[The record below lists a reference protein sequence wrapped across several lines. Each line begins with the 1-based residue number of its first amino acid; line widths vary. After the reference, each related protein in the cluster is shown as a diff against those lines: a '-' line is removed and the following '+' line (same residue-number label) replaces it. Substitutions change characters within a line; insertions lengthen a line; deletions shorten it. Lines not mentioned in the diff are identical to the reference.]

1 MLKLFAA
8 LVVQK
13 ADIGRFFS
21 CPMSETTELNVRVI
35 PNASRDVIVG
45 WHAGALKIKTA
56 VAPES
61 GKANKAICALLAKH
75 LGLPKRSVSVL
86 RGQTSQMKCLQI
98 NGVGES
104 EIRRQ
109 LG

>member
-1 MLKLFAA
+1 MTT
-8 LVVQK
+8 
-13 ADIGRFFS
+13 S
-21 CPMSETTELNVRVI
+21 TELNVRVI
-35 PNASRDVIVG
+35 PNASRDEVVG

-75 LGLPKRSVSVL
+75 LGLPKRAVSVL

-98 NGVGES
+98 EGLTEA
-104 EIRRQ
+104 ELRKC

>member
-1 MLKLFAA
+1 MMRVGEK
-8 LVVQK
+8 
-13 ADIGRFFS
+13 
-21 CPMSETTELNVRVI
+21 MSELNVRVI

-75 LGLPKRSVSVL
+75 LGLSKRAVTVL

-98 NGVGES
+98 EGLS
-104 EIRRQ
+104 EAELNAR